1 MASLGSKLLQWFKS
15 HDGTIDEQY
24 MGLARLEGCGW
35 SAIALK
41 DIPKDH
47 VLFEIPRSLL
57 LSTRTCTLK
66 EKLSKAEWARL
77 GKGWTPLILCMM
89 WEAAKREESIWD
101 GYLDTM
107 PVTFDTPMFWPEA
120 DLQELRGTTIAE
132 KIGHEEADK
141 EYTDRLLP
149 LVQSRPDIFNPEHIN
164 TYYTLPQFHTMGSR
178 ILSRS
183 FHVEA
188 WGGGEDQDDEEKQ
201 SSDIDENKQVTE
213 DPDVSMESARSEQPV
228 EDEDGASDGSS
239 DSDDG
244 ENVEDV
250 AMVPMADMLNARY
263 GGENA
268 KLFYEPDVLKMIT
281 TKPIPAGEQIWN
293 TYGDPPNSDLL
304 RRYGCVDAL
313 GTGLDIVEL
322 KGSTIVECTATSLS
336 EEQRKERV
344 DWWLEMGGD
353 DTFTLDMSTLLPPA
367 LLSFAQLML
376 LSPAEWQQT
385 QEKSKPPKP
394 KSPAVHTSIREA
406 LTKRLSTYP
415 TALQSDEAELNSSL
429 TSLNKRHALI
439 VRIGEKRVLQAALGQ
454 LSELSGSKKRKV
466 ESEGGARKKGRGTR

>member
-1 MASLGSKLLQWFKS
+1 
-15 HDGTIDEQY
+15 
-24 MGLARLEGCGW
+24 
-35 SAIALK
+35 
-41 DIPKDH
+41 
-47 VLFEIPRSLL
+47 
-57 LSTRTCTLK
+57 
-66 EKLSKAEWARL
+66 
-77 GKGWTPLILCMM
+77 MM

-107 PVTFDTPMFWPEA
+107 PVRFDTPMFWPEA

-164 TYYTLPQFHTMGSR
+164 TYYALSQFHIMGSR

-183 FHVEA
+183 FHVEP
-188 WGGGEDQDDEEKQ
+188 WGEGEDDDNEEKQ
-201 SSDIDENKQVTE
+201 GSDADESKQVKE

-228 EDEDGASDGSS
+228 ESEDGASDGSS

-263 GGENA
+263 AGENA
-268 KLFYEPDVLKMIT
+268 KLFYEPNVLKMIT

-304 RRYGCVDAL
+304 RRYGYVDAL

-336 EEQRKERV
+336 EEQRKARV

-353 DTFTLDMSTLLPPA
+353 DTFTLDISTLLPPA
-367 LLSFAQLML
+367 LLSFTQLML
-376 LSPAEWQQT
+376 LSTTEWQHA

-394 KSPAVHTSIREA
+394 KSPAVHTSTREA
-406 LTKRLSTYP
+406 LTKRLSIYP
-415 TALQSDEAELNSSL
+415 TTLQSDEAELNSNL

-439 VRIGEKRVLQAALGQ
+439 VRIGEKRVLQAALAQ
-454 LSELSGSKKRKV
+454 LSEPSGSKKRKV
-466 ESEGGARKKGRGTR
+466 ESEGGARKKGRGTK